1 MASSTGSEPT
11 DELATAVGRYVLGE
25 ISLGKAAEA
34 AGMSRWEFE
43 EVLRDAG
50 FDALYGPRTDDQLK
64 TELDA
69 ARNLG
74 E

>member
-1 MASSTGSEPT
+1 MASSTSSEPP

-50 FDALYGPRTDDQLK
+50 FEALYGPRTDEQLEE
-64 TELDA
+64 ELDA

>member
-1 MASSTGSEPT
+1 MASSTSSEPT
-11 DELATAVGRYVLGE
+11 DELATAVGQNVLGE

-34 AGMSRWEFE
+34 AGRSRWEFE

-50 FDALYGPRTDDQLK
+50 CEALYGPRTDDQLEEK
-64 TELDA
+64 LDTT
-69 ARNLG
+69 RNLD